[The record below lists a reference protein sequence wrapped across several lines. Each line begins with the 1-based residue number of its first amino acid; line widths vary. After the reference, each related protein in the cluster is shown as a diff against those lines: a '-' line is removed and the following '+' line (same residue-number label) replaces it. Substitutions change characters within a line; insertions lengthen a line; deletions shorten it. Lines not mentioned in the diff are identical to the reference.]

1 MSLIQAAQQEI
12 AERKQ
17 RIVSLRQQ
25 LELEEEEVRRAEM
38 VLAFL
43 QGRKNLSND
52 ESNSRPTIGNLIENL
67 LRNAREPMHVN
78 DILRELD
85 RNGLPVTRK
94 TLLTT
99 VKFDKRKRFINL
111 GDSMIDL
118 NPSPLE
124 FAPRLKR
131 DNMNLGL
138 LAAIRDVLP
147 SLSGKE
153 FNVRDVRDI
162 IIKNYPNVGEKLK
175 DNYASLSAMLNRMAK
190 QGELQRVKKGVGS
203 EPNLYKKVT

>member
-1 MSLIQAAQQEI
+1 
-12 AERKQ
+12 
-17 RIVSLRQQ
+17 
-25 LELEEEEVRRAEM
+25 
-38 VLAFL
+38 
-43 QGRKNLSND
+43 
-52 ESNSRPTIGNLIENL
+52 
-67 LRNAREPMHVN
+67 
-78 DILRELD
+78 
-85 RNGLPVTRK
+85 
-94 TLLTT
+94 
-99 VKFDKRKRFINL
+99 
-111 GDSMIDL
+111 MIDL

-203 EPNLYKKVT
+203 EPNLYKKVN